1 VAAVQSIGPPAEDEH
16 NPTTPL
22 QLRSGALLLT
32 APVDRKRDPP
42 QQKGSLMKRVLLSI
56 AAASAVLVSLPA
68 VASAAPWQPINQRQ
82 ANLEHRIDQGVRNGS
97 LTGPEAT
104 KLREQYRDLARLEA
118 NYRRSGRGL
127 SPAERADLDRRF
139 DRLSDHVYA
148 QRHDAQVRR
157 Y

>member
-1 VAAVQSIGPPAEDEH
+1 
-16 NPTTPL
+16 
-22 QLRSGALLLT
+22 
-32 APVDRKRDPP
+32 
-42 QQKGSLMKRVLLSI
+42 MKRILLSV

-82 ANLEHRIDQGVRNGS
+82 AKLEHRIDQGVRAGD

-104 KLREQYRDLARLEA
+104 RLREQYRDLARLEA

-127 SPAERADLDRRF
+127 SPSERADLDRRF

-148 QRHDAQVRR
+148 QRHDREVRR

>member
-1 VAAVQSIGPPAEDEH
+1 MGPPAEDERH
-16 NPTTPL
+16 PTTPL

-32 APVDRKRDPP
+32 APVDRQRGPP
-42 QQKGSLMKRVLLSI
+42 QQKGSPMKRLLLSV

-127 SPAERADLDRRF
+127 SPSERADLDRRF